1 MAATM
6 AARNSVSAKMAEC
19 YIYIPN
25 EKGKKQR
32 YNFMSAINVEV
43 TFEKEKTEVPI
54 LGRMNKGHKSVGSSI
69 TGSAEFHMN
78 TSIWRE
84 LAYRFQDTG
93 EDVYFDMMIV
103 NDDPTATDV
112 GRQVIWLYDC
122 NFDSI
127 LLAAFDADSD
137 DSLTESMDFTAERF
151 EIESSFDEAG
161 GVKKMKK

>member
-1 MAATM
+1 MAQTM
-6 AARNSVSAKMAEC
+6 HARNAVSAKMAEC

-25 EKGKKQR
+25 ESGTKDR

-54 LGRMNKGHKSVGSSI
+54 LGRMNKGHKSTGSNI
-69 TGSAEFHMN
+69 TGSAEFHLN

-84 LAYRFQDTG
+84 LAKRFQNTG
-93 EDVYFDMMIV
+93 EDIYFDMMVI
-103 NDDPTATDV
+103 NDDKTASDV

-122 NFDSI
+122 NFDSVV
-127 LLAAFDADSD
+127 LAAFDADSD

-151 EIESSFDEAG
+151 DIETPFTLMDG
-161 GVKKMKK
+161 IM